1 MNRIIA
7 GVDEAGRGPVI
18 GPLVICAYAVEAD
31 KEQELKKIGVKDSKM
46 LSALQREKLATE
58 LKKGI
63 YILKSATAAE
73 ITEVMQRK
81 VSLNEYEAQVIGELL
96 TKLEKTTAF
105 QTVYVDSPDPVP
117 SKFAVRIKKYYKGNA
132 EIVAENKADVTY
144 PVASAASIVAKVERD
159 AEIEK
164 IKKIIG
170 EDFGSGYPADPNTK
184 KFLEKHYNDVNVQ
197 EYIRHEWATVKN
209 LKEKAQQ
216 KGLGEF

>member
-1 MNRIIA
+1 MNRIIV

-18 GPLVICAYAVEAD
+18 GPLVICAYAVDAD
-31 KEQELKKIGVKDSKM
+31 KEAELKKTGVKDSKM
-46 LSALQREKLATE
+46 LSALQREKLAVE

-63 YILKSATAAE
+63 YVLKSATAAE

-105 QTVYVDSPDPVP
+105 QTVYVDSPDPIP
-117 SKFAVRIKKYYKGNA
+117 SKFATRIRKYYAGNA

-159 AEIEK
+159 AEIRK
-164 IKKIIG
+164 IEKIIG
-170 EDFGSGYPADPNTK
+170 EFGSGYPADPNTK
-184 KFLEKHYNDVNVQ
+184 KFLEKHHTNKNAQ

-216 KGLGEF
+216 KGLSEF